1 MQKVLHKKI
10 NRFNS
15 KHKILIA
22 SLVIPAIHLC
32 LCKIC
37 LLLSFQNGSS
47 AIWLSAGLYLASF
60 LLLGYRILPALFV
73 GALIAN
79 SVFFYKDDFVTSS
92 LIAICNVADPFIASI
107 LIKRFIKNKKILNY
121 SQNIFKFFILIIP
134 TPIVITTLAVAT
146 LCMRGIV
153 PWTIY
158 KEVWQGWFT
167 SVIAGILIVTPGMLE
182 WFQRTEQREPL
193 KREKISELGLLIIS
207 FIFISWIAFG
217 QGYPLEYMMIPLL
230 IWSAFRFGER
240 ESTILVVIVSG
251 IAVFGTVRGFGS
263 FAKLGSVNQSLLLLQ
278 SFICVI
284 AVTTYV
290 LCAVINENRQAQI
303 KLKKANEELEFR
315 VEERTFQLGE
325 ALTVADKAKI
335 SADNANKAKS
345 EFLANM
351 SHELRTPLNGILGYA
366 QILKRSETMTDKG
379 SKGVDI
385 IHQCASHLLTLIND
399 VLDLSKIEARKME
412 LYPVKFHF
420 PSFLQGVVEICRIR
434 AEQKGISFIYQP
446 DSELPIGVKAD
457 EKRLRQVLINLLGNA
472 IKFTD
477 KGSVTLKVY
486 IISKD
491 QTQNHQVRFEIVD
504 TGMGMSPEQ
513 LNKIFQPFEQVGDVK
528 KQAEGTGL
536 GLAISLKIIS
546 LMNSEIQVESEIEK
560 GSNFWFEL
568 DLPYYDDWAEFSTI
582 AHGKIIGYQ
591 GRKQKIL
598 VVDDKW
604 ENRSVVENLLK
615 PIGFEVNEASNGK
628 EGLDKAKEWQPDVII
643 TDLVMPE
650 MDGFELISNLRDSI
664 LEDIVIIA
672 SSASVFEAEQQKSL
686 DIGANSFLPKPVQ
699 VESLL
704 ELLGRHLQLE
714 WVYED
719 NQASSAKP
727 QKSINTSSEIIPPSD
742 EILRHLHSVAKKGD
756 VYAIIDE
763 ANKLKDVDGNITPF
777 AQKIIHLAE
786 NFQLKPLRQLIKEY
800 LN

>member
-1 MQKVLHKKI
+1 MQQGLDKKK
-10 NRFNS
+10 NREIYIS
-15 KHKILIA
+15 KHRILIA

-37 LLLSFQNGSS
+37 LSLSFQNGSS

-79 SVFFYKDDFVTSS
+79 SIFFYKNDFLTSS
-92 LIAICNVADPFIASI
+92 LIAIYNVADPFIASI
-107 LIKRFIKNKKILNY
+107 LIKRFIKNNKILNY

-134 TPIVITTLAVAT
+134 TPIVITTLATAT
-146 LCMRGIV
+146 LCMRGII
-153 PWTIY
+153 PWSIY
-158 KEVWQGWFT
+158 KEVWQGWFA
-167 SVIAGILIVTPGMLE
+167 SVIAGILIVTPAMLE
-182 WFQRTEQREPL
+182 WFQKVELRKSFSKQ
-193 KREKISELGLLIIS
+193 KISELGLLIIS
-207 FIFISWIAFG
+207 FILISWIAFW

-230 IWSAFRFGER
+230 IWSAFRFGDK
-240 ESTILVVIVSG
+240 ESTILVMIVSG

-284 AVTTYV
+284 AATTYV
-290 LCAVINENRQAQI
+290 LCAVINENQQAQI
-303 KLKKANEELEFR
+303 KLKKVNEELEFR
-315 VEERTFQLGE
+315 VKERTFQLGE

-335 SADNANKAKS
+335 AADNANKAKS

-366 QILKRSETMTDKG
+366 QILQRSESMTDKG

-385 IHQCASHLLTLIND
+385 IYQCASHLLTLIND

-434 AEQKGISFIYQP
+434 AEQKGISFNFQA
-446 DSELPIGVKAD
+446 DAELPLSVNAD

-477 KGSVTLKVY
+477 KGSVTLKVDV
-486 IISKD
+486 ISKD
-491 QTQNHQVRFEIVD
+491 ENSNCKINFEIID
-504 TGMGMSPEQ
+504 TGMGMTPEQ
-513 LNKIFQPFEQVGDVK
+513 LNKIFQPFEQVGDIK

-546 LMNSEIQVESEIEK
+546 LMNSEIKVESEIEK

-568 DLPYYDDWAEFSTI
+568 DLPYYDELAEVSSI
-582 AHGKIIGYQ
+582 SLQEKIIGYQ

-598 VVDDKW
+598 VVDDRW
-604 ENRSVVENLLK
+604 ENRSVAGNLLA
-615 PIGFEVNEASNGK
+615 PIGFEVEEASNGK
-628 EGLDKAKEWQPDVII
+628 EGLEKATYWQPDVVI

-650 MDGFELISNLRDSI
+650 MDGFELINNLRE
-664 LEDIVIIA
+664 LLQKDIVIIA
-672 SSASVFEAEQQKSL
+672 SSASVFEAEQQRSL
-686 DIGANSFLPKPVQ
+686 DTGANSFLPKPVQ

-704 ELLGRHLQLE
+704 ELLSRHLKLE
-714 WVYED
+714 WVYEEKS
-719 NQASSAKP
+719 QTAS
-727 QKSINTSSEIIPPSD
+727 NTSSSEIIPPSD
-742 EILRHLHSVAKKGD
+742 EILRHLHLVAKKGD

-763 ANKLKDVDGNITPF
+763 VKKLQEIDDNLTPF

>member
-1 MQKVLHKKI
+1 MQYVLNKKI
-10 NRFNS
+10 KTRFIS
-15 KHKILIA
+15 KHKILVA
-22 SLVIPAIHLC
+22 SFVIPAIHLC
-32 LCKIC
+32 LCKIS
-37 LLLSFQNGSS
+37 LSLSFQNGSS
-47 AIWLSAGLYLASF
+47 AIWLSAGLYLGSF
-60 LLLGYRILPALFV
+60 LLLGYRILPALLV

-79 SVFFYKDDFVTSS
+79 SVFFYKNDFLTSS
-92 LIAICNVADPFIASI
+92 LIAIYNVADPFIASI
-107 LIKRFIKNKKILNY
+107 LIKRFIKRSKILNY

-153 PWTIY
+153 LWAIY
-158 KEVWQGWFT
+158 IELWHGLFT

-182 WFQRTEQREPL
+182 WFQKSELREPL
-193 KREKISELGLLIIS
+193 KTQKTGELGLLIIS
-207 FIFISWIAFG
+207 LVFISWISFW

-240 ESTILVVIVSG
+240 ESTILVLIVSG
-251 IAVFGTVRGFGS
+251 IAVFGTVRGFSS
-263 FAKLGSVNQSLLLLQ
+263 FAKLDSVNKSLLLLQ

-290 LCAVINENRQAQI
+290 LCAVLNENRQAQR
-303 KLKKANEELEFR
+303 KLKKVNEELEFR

-325 ALTVADKAKI
+325 AKI
-335 SADNANKAKS
+335 AADNANKAKS
-345 EFLANM
+345 EFLTNM

-366 QILKRSETMTDKG
+366 QILKRSEAMTDRG

-446 DSELPIGVKAD
+446 DSELPVGVKAD

-477 KGSVTLKVY
+477 KGSVILKANLMD
-486 IISKD
+486 KD
-491 QTQNHQVRFEIVD
+491 KNHNCKINFEIID
-504 TGMGMSPEQ
+504 TGMGMNPEQ
-513 LNKIFQPFEQVGDVK
+513 LNKIFQPFEQVGDIK
-528 KQAEGTGL
+528 KQVEGTGL

-546 LMNSEIQVESEIEK
+546 LMNSEIKVESEIDK

-568 DLPYYDDWAEFSTI
+568 DLPYYDDWAETSCISSQET
-582 AHGKIIGYQ
+582 IIGYQ

-604 ENRSVVENLLK
+604 ENRSVVENLLQ
-615 PIGFEVNEASNGK
+615 PIGFEVEEASNGK
-628 EGLDKAKEWQPDVII
+628 EGLEKAKEWQPDVVI
-643 TDLVMPE
+643 TDLAMPE
-650 MDGFELISNLRDSI
+650 MDGFELISNLRN
-664 LEDIVIIA
+664 LLPEDIVIIA

-686 DIGANSFLPKPVQ
+686 DIGANSFLSKPVQ

-704 ELLGRHLQLE
+704 ELLNKHLQLE
-714 WVYED
+714 WIYE
-719 NQASSAKP
+719 NNKLISAN
-727 QKSINTSSEIIPPSD
+727 SLSSEIIPPSD
-742 EILRHLHSVAKKGD
+742 EILRHLHSIAKKGD

-763 ANKLKDVDGNITPF
+763 ANKLKDVDDNLTPF
-777 AQKIIHLAE
+777 AQKIINLAE